1 MSTEK
6 KEILNTQN
14 VLAMKGAG
22 YYSRKTAGAKNA
34 IDSIQEILERSVL
47 SIPKREML
55 RFADFG
61 AADGGTSQELWY
73 NLINL
78 LRSRGDNRAIE
89 IIYTDLASNDFS
101 TLFKNMQ
108 GMNGKSDLAY
118 QKIFENVF
126 VHGCGTGFHQQLL
139 ATDSLSLGFSA
150 TAMHYVSEK
159 PCQIKNHVHM
169 VGADISEKQQF
180 SAQAAKDWQAILLS
194 RAKELSSGGRFVC
207 MNFGIDEKGRYL
219 GNTGGHSMFDKFN
232 QHWRMHLDQ
241 GIITNEEYI
250 NTTFAQHY
258 RTVDEFCAPFND
270 KMSLV
275 SKAGLKLL
283 SCNTRLTKCPYR
295 EAYEKNIRTMSKK
308 DFADSFIPTT
318 RSWSETVF
326 RTALS
331 KRDENESN
339 EIINSFYENYRS
351 EVERDPNG
359 HSMDYI
365 HIIMEMEKI

>member
-1 MSTEK
+1 MTNGNQK
-6 KEILNTQN
+6 TLNTQD
-14 VLAMKGAG
+14 VLSMKGAG
-22 YYSRKTAGAKNA
+22 YYSKRTAGAKDA
-34 IDSIQEILERSVL
+34 IDSMQGILERSIL
-47 SIPKREML
+47 SLTQKEML

-78 LRSRGDNRAIE
+78 LRSKGDNRAIE

-108 GMNGKSDLAY
+108 GMHGEKNLAY

-139 ATDSLSLGFSA
+139 AADSLSLGFSA

-159 PCQIKNHVHM
+159 PCHINNHVHM
-169 VGADISEKQQF
+169 VGADISEKKQF
-180 SAQAAKDWQAILLS
+180 MAQAAKDWEAILLA

-232 QHWRMHLDQ
+232 QHWRAHLDQ
-241 GIITNEEYI
+241 GIITKEEYI

-258 RTVDEFCAPFND
+258 RTVEEFCAPFND
-270 KMSLV
+270 NLSKV

-283 SCNTRLTKCPYR
+283 SCSTRLTKCPYR
-295 EAYEKNIRTMSKK
+295 STYEKNIRSMSKK
-308 DFADSFIPTT
+308 DFADSLIPTT

-331 KRDENESN
+331 ERDEKESN
-339 EIINSFYENYRS
+339 EIINSFYENYRT
-351 EVERDPNG
+351 EVETDPDD
-359 HSMDYI
+359 HAMDYI
-365 HIIMEMEKI
+365 HIIMEIEKI